1 MNLGW
6 QSGNNKQDMYF
17 VFAIKTRHMS
27 ISRDNSKITRKEM
40 LKLFL
45 CDYNHYDIV
54 KCPLKVIFE
63 EIDTEPSARKNNEF
77 WQQGYLRIM
86 SSKILLEQC

>member
-1 MNLGW
+1 
-6 QSGNNKQDMYF
+6 MYF

-54 KCPLKVIFE
+54 KCRLKVSFE

-77 WQQGYLRIM
+77 
-86 SSKILLEQC
+86 

>member
-1 MNLGW
+1 
-6 QSGNNKQDMYF
+6 MYF

-54 KCPLKVIFE
+54 KYRLKVSFE
-63 EIDTEPSARKNNEF
+63 ENEPSAGKNNEF
-77 WQQGYLRIM
+77 
-86 SSKILLEQC
+86 